1 MSQTHRFIEIE
12 LLAVMTP
19 WKSEALKK
27 QLEEETGNLL
37 RWEADE
43 EVANKELDA
52 KLKQAEEV
60 KAAQRDELE
69 AVEKENE
76 RLQRR
81 VAVAAQKKE
90 EVQRKALF
98 TQRKAQVLLDRFN
111 VVTADVERLQS
122 TQPCVEVGLAC
133 ANFRKYWRVTLYAR
147 FFLRYNALQW
157 LCIVSVSL

>member
-1 MSQTHRFIEIE
+1 M
-12 LLAVMTP
+12 AVMTP

-60 KAAQRDELE
+60 KAAQRVELE

-90 EVQRKALF
+90 EVQRKTLF

-122 TQPCVEVGLAC
+122 TQPCVEVG
-133 ANFRKYWRVTLYAR
+133 
-147 FFLRYNALQW
+147 
-157 LCIVSVSL
+157 